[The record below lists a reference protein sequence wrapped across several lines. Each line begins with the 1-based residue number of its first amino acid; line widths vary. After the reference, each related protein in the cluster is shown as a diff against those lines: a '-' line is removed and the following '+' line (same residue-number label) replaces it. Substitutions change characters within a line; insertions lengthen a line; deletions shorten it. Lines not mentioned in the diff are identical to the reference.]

1 MANLS
6 FIDKQLI
13 EEVLQMSGGYVLDF
27 SNRTFDEF
35 MTEVIG
41 ESIYAKYE
49 YMSKA
54 NLLRRFIKD
63 YPDAYIG
70 KMIILAINYMRSKN
84 LVTQANESKVNELLS
99 FGQSKLGRKPKPKTS
114 EASMDNRDD
123 RSRIDYQ
130 ALASDLLKLDAIKDA
145 QRRGYDFEK
154 YLNKLFGVFGL
165 DPHASYRTD
174 TDQIDGSF
182 ILNGNTVLLEA
193 KYRVASLSKNDL
205 ILFENKV
212 TRKSSFSRGLFV
224 SLSDFDENVI
234 NYFKDR
240 SSRII
245 AFSVSELY
253 LMCIEEKDLK
263 EVLARKFRY
272 LDEYGIIYKHITQL
286 L

>member
-13 EEVLQMSGGYVLDF
+13 EDVLQMSRGYVLDF

-41 ESIYAKYE
+41 ESIYDKYE
-49 YMSKA
+49 YTSKA
-54 NLLRRFIKD
+54 NLLRRFIAD
-63 YPDAYIG
+63 YPDAYVG
-70 KMIILAINYMRSKN
+70 KMIILAIKYMRSKN
-84 LVTQANESKVNELLS
+84 LITQSNESKVNELLML
-99 FGQSKLGRKPKPKTS
+99 GHDKLGRSSTSKTS
-114 EASMDNRDD
+114 ESSIASTFINNQ
-123 RSRIDYQ
+123 IDYH
-130 ALASDLLKLDAIKDA
+130 ALANDLFKLDAIKDA
-145 QRRGYDFEK
+145 QKRGYDFEK

-205 ILFENKV
+205 LLFENKV
-212 TRKSSFSRGLFV
+212 TRKSSFARGLFV
-224 SLSDFDENVI
+224 SLSDFDEKVI
-234 NYFKDR
+234 SYFKDR

-245 AFSVSELY
+245 AFSVPELY
-253 LMCIEEKDLK
+253 LMCSEEIDLK
-263 EVLARKFRY
+263 EVLTRKFRY
-272 LDEYGIIYKHITQL
+272 LDEYGIIYKHISQL
-286 L
+286 F

>member
-114 EASMDNRDD
+114 ETSMDNRDD

-212 TRKSSFSRGLFV
+212 TRKSSFARGLFV

-245 AFSVSELY
+245 AFSVPELY

>member
-13 EEVLQMSGGYVLDF
+13 EDVLGMGGGYVLDF

-41 ESIYAKYE
+41 ESIYNKYP

-54 NLLRRFIKD
+54 NLLRNFIED

-70 KMIILAINYMRSKN
+70 KMIVLAIKYMHSRD
-84 LVTQANESKVNELLS
+84 LVTPTNEAKVNQLLS
-99 FGQSKLGRKPKPKTS
+99 FGQSKLGRTPKTKNNEHPTPKPS
-114 EASMDNRDD
+114 EKVQIN
-123 RSRIDYQ
+123 YQ
-130 ALASDLLKLDAIKDA
+130 DLANDLLKLDAINDA
-145 QRRGYDFEK
+145 QKRGYEFEK
-154 YLNKLFGVFGL
+154 YLNKLFGIFGL

-182 ILNGNTVLLEA
+182 ILNGNTILLEA
-193 KYRVASLSKNDL
+193 KYRAAQLSKNDL

-212 TRKSSFSRGLFV
+212 SRKSQFARGLFV
-224 SLSDFDENVI
+224 SLSDFDENVV

-240 SSRII
+240 TSRII
-245 AFSVSELY
+245 ALSVPEIY
-253 LMCIEEKDLK
+253 MMCSQEQDLK
-263 EVLARKFRY
+263 DVLTRKFRY
-272 LDEYGIIYKHITQL
+272 LDEYGIIYRHINL
-286 L
+286 LF

>member
-35 MTEVIG
+35 MTEVMG

-54 NLLRRFIKD
+54 NLLRRFIAD

-70 KMIILAINYMRSKN
+70 KMIILAIKYMRSKN
-84 LVTQANESKVNELLS
+84 LVTQNNEIKVNELLL
-99 FGQSKLGRKPKPKTS
+99 FGQSKLGRSSKPKTS
-114 EASMDNRDD
+114 ETSMANHANKN
-123 RSRIDYQ
+123 RIDYK
-130 ALASDLLKLDAIKDA
+130 ALANDLFKLDAIQDA
-145 QRRGYDFEK
+145 QKRGYDFEK
-154 YLNKLFGVFGL
+154 YLNKLFGIFGL
-165 DPHASYRTD
+165 DPHASYRTE

-193 KYRVASLSKNDL
+193 KYRMASLSKNDL

-212 TRKSSFSRGLFV
+212 ARKSSFARGLFV

-245 AFSVSELY
+245 AFSVPELY
-253 LMCIEEKDLK
+253 LMCNEEKDLR
-263 EVLARKFRY
+263 EVLNRKFRY
-272 LDEYGIIYKHITQL
+272 LDEYGIIYKHISQL
-286 L
+286 F

>member
-13 EEVLQMSGGYVLDF
+13 EEVLGMSGGYVLDF

-41 ESIYAKYE
+41 ESIYTKYP

-54 NLLRRFIKD
+54 NLLRNFIAD
-63 YPDAYIG
+63 YSDAYVG
-70 KMIILAINYMRSKN
+70 KMIVLAIKYMRSRN
-84 LVTQANESKVNELLS
+84 LVTPTNEVKVNELLS
-99 FGQSKLGRKPKPKTS
+99 FGQSKLGRTPKTKNSEHPTPKPS
-114 EASMDNRDD
+114 EKGQIN
-123 RSRIDYQ
+123 YQ
-130 ALASDLLKLDAIKDA
+130 VLVNDLLKLDAISDA
-145 QRRGYDFEK
+145 QKRGYEFEK

-165 DPHASYRTD
+165 DPHASYRTE

-182 ILNGNTVLLEA
+182 ILNGNTILLEA
-193 KYRVASLSKNDL
+193 KYRAAQLSKNDL

-212 TRKSSFSRGLFV
+212 SRKSQFARGLFV
-224 SLSDFDENVI
+224 SLSDFDENVV

-245 AFSVSELY
+245 ALSVPEIY
-253 LMCIEEKDLK
+253 MMCSQEQDLRD
-263 EVLARKFRY
+263 VLTRKFQY
-272 LDEYGIIYKHITQL
+272 LDEYGIIYRHINL
-286 L
+286 LF

>member
-13 EEVLQMSGGYVLDF
+13 EDVFGMSSGYVLDF

-41 ESIYAKYE
+41 ESIYSKYE

-54 NLLRRFIKD
+54 NLLRRFIAD

-70 KMIILAINYMRSKN
+70 KMIVLAIKYMRSKN
-84 LVTQANESKVNELLS
+84 LVTQANEAKVNDLLL
-99 FGQSKLGRKPKPKTS
+99 FGQNKLGKTLKPKAKKSST
-114 EASMDNRDD
+114 ADNIVKQQ
-123 RSRIDYQ
+123 IDYQ
-130 ALASDLLKLDAIKDA
+130 RLANDLFQLDAIKEA
-145 QRRGYDFEK
+145 RKRGYEFEK
-154 YLNKLFGVFGL
+154 YLNNLFSIFGL

-182 ILNGNTVLLEA
+182 ILNGNTILLEA
-193 KYRVASLSKNDL
+193 KYRIASLSKNDL

-212 TRKSSFSRGLFV
+212 ARKSSFARGLFV

-240 SSRII
+240 SSRIV
-245 AFSVSELY
+245 AFSVPEIY
-253 LMCIEEKDLK
+253 LMCSEGKDLVD
-263 EVLARKFRY
+263 VLTRKFRY
-272 LDEYGIIYKHITQL
+272 LDEYGIIYRHLNQL
-286 L
+286 Y

>member
-13 EEVLQMSGGYVLDF
+13 EEVLQMGGGYVLDF
-27 SNRTFDEF
+27 TNRTFDEF

-54 NLLRRFIKD
+54 NLLRRFMAD

-70 KMIILAINYMRSKN
+70 KMIILAIKYMHSKN
-84 LVTQANESKVNELLS
+84 LVTQANESKVNDLLS
-99 FGQSKLGRKPKPKTS
+99 FGQSKLSRSHKPKTNKKS
-114 EASMDNRDD
+114 IDNRDNK
-123 RSRIDYQ
+123 SRIDYQ
-130 ALASDLLKLDAIKDA
+130 ALADDLFKLDAIKDV

-154 YLNKLFGVFGL
+154 YLNKLFGIFGL

-212 TRKSSFSRGLFV
+212 TRKSSFARGLFV

-245 AFSVSELY
+245 AFSVPELY
-253 LMCIEEKDLK
+253 LMCSKEMDLK

-272 LDEYGIIYKHITQL
+272 LDEYGLIYKHITQL
-286 L
+286 F

>member
-13 EEVLQMSGGYVLDF
+13 EEVLGMSSGYVLDF

-41 ESIYAKYE
+41 ESIYSKYE

-54 NLLRRFIKD
+54 NLLRRFIAD

-70 KMIILAINYMRSKN
+70 KMIVLAIKYMRSKN
-84 LVTQANESKVNELLS
+84 LVTQANEDKVNELLL
-99 FGQSKLGRKPKPKTS
+99 FGQSKLGKSVKPKTS
-114 EASMDNRDD
+114 EPPIATPPQRNQ
-123 RSRIDYQ
+123 IDYLT
-130 ALASDLLKLDAIKDA
+130 LADDLFKLDAIKEA
-145 QRRGYDFEK
+145 QRRGYEFEK
-154 YLNKLFGVFGL
+154 YLNRLFGVFGL

-193 KYRVASLSKNDL
+193 KYRIASLSKNDL

-212 TRKSSFSRGLFV
+212 ARKSSFARGLFV
-224 SLSDFDENVI
+224 SLSDFDENVV

-245 AFSVSELY
+245 AVSVPEIYMMCSEK
-253 LMCIEEKDLK
+253 KDLR
-263 EVLARKFRY
+263 EVLTRKFRY
-272 LDEYGIIYKHITQL
+272 LDEYGVIYKHISQL
-286 L
+286 F